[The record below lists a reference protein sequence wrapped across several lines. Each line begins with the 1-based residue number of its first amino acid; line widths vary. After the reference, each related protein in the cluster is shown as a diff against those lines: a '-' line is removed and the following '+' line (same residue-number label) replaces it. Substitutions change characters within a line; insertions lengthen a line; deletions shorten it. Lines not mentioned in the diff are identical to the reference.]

1 LYNSEPIE
9 NLTDMLKRTLTI
21 ILSNYNNPLA
31 TMNQN
36 CRLPVG
42 EINQYF
48 VSSKYLE
55 GYNIMNFDKGKELVD
70 IGYNYLQHKKY
81 KIC

>member
-1 LYNSEPIE
+1 
-9 NLTDMLKRTLTI
+9 MLKRTLTI

-36 CRLPVG
+36 CKMPIG
-42 EINQYF
+42 EINKYF

-55 GYNIMNFDKGKELVD
+55 DYNIMNFDNGQELID
-70 IGYNYLQHKKY
+70 IGYKY
-81 KIC
+81 IQQSKYNIC